1 MPCVAGGQREHY
13 RCSIVREDIHTTG
26 IPVLCVSCEARHRG
40 ICGALNPDQLVTLSK
55 STKRHKAETGRELV
69 SDVGSVD
76 RFSNVLSGVVKLTKT
91 LSDGRQQIV
100 GLQFAPDFLGRP
112 FQAESTL
119 TAEAATDVE
128 LCSFPRQ
135 ALERMMKEQPDL
147 EHRLL
152 EQKLRELDQARDW
165 MVTLGRKTAAEKIA
179 SFLLMIARNID
190 PVAGPERRGASF
202 DLPLSRAEIADFL
215 GLTVETVSR
224 QITRLRGEKVIRVE
238 NNRHVMV
245 DDIQRL
251 AARAGD

>member
-1 MPCVAGGQREHY
+1 M
-13 RCSIVREDIHTTG
+13 REDIHTTG

>member
-1 MPCVAGGQREHY
+1 
-13 RCSIVREDIHTTG
+13 VREDIHTKG

-40 ICGALNPDQLVTLSK
+40 ICGALNPDQLVALSK
-55 STKRHKAETGRELV
+55 STKRHKAETGKELM
-69 SDVGSVD
+69 SDTGSVD

-119 TAEAATDVE
+119 TAEAATNVE

-135 ALERMMKEQPDL
+135 TLERMMKEQPDL

-165 MVTLGRKTAAEKIA
+165 MVALGRKTAAEKIA

-190 PVAGPERRGASF
+190 PTAGPEHRAAAF

-215 GLTVETVSR
+215 GLTIETVSR
-224 QITRLRGEKVIRVE
+224 QLTRLRGDNVIRID
-238 NNRHVMV
+238 NNRHIVV
-245 DDIQRL
+245 GDLARL
-251 AARAGD
+251 AARSGD

>member
-1 MPCVAGGQREHY
+1 
-13 RCSIVREDIHTTG
+13 VREDIHTKG

-40 ICGALNPDQLVTLSK
+40 ICGALNPDQLVTLSR
-55 STKRHKAETGRELV
+55 STKRYKAETGEELM
-69 SDVGSVD
+69 SDTENVE

-119 TAEAATDVE
+119 TAEAATNVE

-165 MVTLGRKTAAEKIA
+165 MVALGRKTAAEKIA

-190 PVAGPERRGASF
+190 PAAGPELRAAAF

-215 GLTVETVSR
+215 GLTIETVSR
-224 QITRLRGEKVIRVE
+224 QLTRLRGNNVIRID
-238 NNRHVMV
+238 NNRHIVV
-245 DDIQRL
+245 DDLARL
-251 AARAGD
+251 EVRSGD

>member
-1 MPCVAGGQREHY
+1 M
-13 RCSIVREDIHTTG
+13 VREDIHTKG
-26 IPVLCVSCEARHRG
+26 IPVLCVSCEARHHG
-40 ICGALNPDQLVTLSK
+40 ICGALNPDQLVTLSR
-55 STKRHKAETGRELV
+55 STKRHKAETGKELM

-152 EQKLRELDQARDW
+152 EQKLRELDQAREW
-165 MVTLGRKTAAEKIA
+165 MVALGRKTAAEKIA

-190 PVAGPERRGASF
+190 PAAGPERRGAAF

-245 DDIQRL
+245 DDVQRL

>member
-1 MPCVAGGQREHY
+1 M
-13 RCSIVREDIHTTG
+13 REDIHTTG

-40 ICGALNPDQLVTLSK
+40 ICGALNPDQLVALSK
-55 STKRHKAETGRELV
+55 STKRHRAETGKELM
-69 SDVGSVD
+69 SDCGSVD

-119 TAEAATDVE
+119 TAEAATNVE

-135 ALERMMKEQPDL
+135 MLERMMKEQPDL
-147 EHRLL
+147 EHRVL

-165 MVTLGRKTAAEKIA
+165 MVALGRKTAAEKIA

-190 PVAGPERRGASF
+190 PAAGPEHRVTAF

-215 GLTVETVSR
+215 GLTIETVSR
-224 QITRLRGEKVIRVE
+224 QLTRLRGDNVIRID
-238 NNRHVMV
+238 NNRHIVV
-245 DDIQRL
+245 GDLARL
-251 AARAGD
+251 AARSGD

>member
-1 MPCVAGGQREHY
+1 M
-13 RCSIVREDIHTTG
+13 
-26 IPVLCVSCEARHRG
+26 
-40 ICGALNPDQLVTLSK
+40 
-55 STKRHKAETGRELV
+55 
-69 SDVGSVD
+69 SDAGSVD

-119 TAEAATDVE
+119 TAEAATNVE

-135 ALERMMKEQPDL
+135 TLERMMKEQPDL

-165 MVTLGRKTAAEKIA
+165 MVALGRKTAAEKIA

-190 PVAGPERRGASF
+190 PAAGPEHRAAAF

-215 GLTVETVSR
+215 GLTIETVSR
-224 QITRLRGEKVIRVE
+224 QLTRLRGDNVIRID
-238 NNRHVMV
+238 NNRHIVV
-245 DDIQRL
+245 GDLARL
-251 AARAGD
+251 AARSGD

>member
-1 MPCVAGGQREHY
+1 M
-13 RCSIVREDIHTTG
+13 VREDIHTAG
-26 IPVLCVSCEARHRG
+26 VPVLCVSCEARHRG
-40 ICGALNPDQLVTLSK
+40 ICGALNAGQLVDLAK
-55 STKRHKAETGRELV
+55 STKRHKAEAGKELV
-69 SDVGSVD
+69 GDSRSVE

-112 FQAESTL
+112 FQSESTL
-119 TAEAATDVE
+119 SAEAATDVE

-135 ALERMMKEQPDL
+135 ALERMIKEQPDL

-165 MVTLGRKTAAEKIA
+165 MVALGRKTASEKIA

-190 PVAGPERRGASF
+190 PAAGPARRGTAF

-224 QITRLRGEKVIRVE
+224 QITRLRGEGVIRVE
-238 NNRHVMV
+238 NNRHVIV
-245 DDIQRL
+245 EDIGRL

>member
-1 MPCVAGGQREHY
+1 MRQ
-13 RCSIVREDIHTTG
+13 DIHTTG
-26 IPVLCVSCEARHRG
+26 IPALCVSCEARHRG
-40 ICGALNPDQLVTLSK
+40 ICGALNAEQLLALAK
-55 STKRHKAETGRELV
+55 STKRQKAEAGKELV
-69 SDVGSVD
+69 GDSTSVE
-76 RFSNVLSGVVKLTKT
+76 RFSNVLSGVAKLTKT

-112 FQAESTL
+112 FQSESTL
-119 TAEAATDVE
+119 TVEAATEVE

-165 MVTLGRKTAAEKIA
+165 MVALGRKTAAEKIA

-190 PVAGPERRGASF
+190 PAAGPERRDSTF
-202 DLPLSRAEIADFL
+202 ELPLSRAEIADFL
-215 GLTVETVSR
+215 GLTIETVSR
-224 QITRLRGEKVIRVE
+224 QITRLRGENVIRIE
-238 NNRHVMV
+238 NNRHVIV
-245 DDIQRL
+245 GDVGRL